1 MLLCLALVAVA
12 CSTQTPLIENPTS
25 AGENSNLGLPT
36 PNADGVF
43 TAENEATAEAIRNP
57 PPSLTATPL
66 SATATPILP
75 TPSPVPIEFRGTGDD
90 LSAVFDLNEGLLT
103 FSAQHGGSANFIVSI
118 LSDEGSSELGVNT
131 IGRYSGAGVHLVAS
145 ESFLGLKPGKHRLQI
160 NADGPWNIELT
171 QPNWNGGQLPPFEWN
186 GDGDNVI
193 GPILLRSGVSAA
205 SFSHVG
211 SGNFMVQLM
220 KSDGSLSELLVNDI
234 GAYNWRLQWYSCR
247 KSPGRGVLGT
257 NPGSLRVGNSG
268 RWFLDSGI

>member
-1 MLLCLALVAVA
+1 
-12 CSTQTPLIENPTS
+12 
-25 AGENSNLGLPT
+25 
-36 PNADGVF
+36 
-43 TAENEATAEAIRNP
+43 
-57 PPSLTATPL
+57 
-66 SATATPILP
+66 
-75 TPSPVPIEFRGTGDD
+75 
-90 LSAVFDLNEGLLT
+90 
-103 FSAQHGGSANFIVSI
+103 
-118 LSDEGSSELGVNT
+118 
-131 IGRYSGAGVHLVAS
+131 
-145 ESFLGLKPGKHRLQI
+145 LGLKPGKHRLQI